1 MKKKISI
8 IFLLL
13 VILLLNSVVYGAT
26 LNLDV
31 KSDKENLEVDEEVTI
46 KIDWKEG
53 MQAADFILHYD
64 EKKFEF
70 VNINIDDNFYKVE
83 NGKVRVIWVSL
94 DDTDKT
100 SMDMTFKALK
110 PGKAKFETEIDG
122 GFATGE
128 LVLPDNYN
136 TGNTIVKVNGITT
149 STYIIFGA
157 IIAVILI
164 FIIVF
169 ILKRTKRK

>member
-1 MKKKISI
+1 MKKRISI

-13 VILLLNSVVYGAT
+13 MILLLNTVVYGAT

-31 KSDKENLEVDEEVTI
+31 KSNKENVEVGEEITI
-46 KIDWKEG
+46 TVDWKEG

-70 VNINIDDNFYKVE
+70 ANINIGDTFYKVE
-83 NGKVRVIWVSL
+83 DGQVRIIWVSL

-100 SMDMTFKALK
+100 SIDITFKALK

-136 TGNTIVKVNGITT
+136 TGNTIVRVNGITT
-149 STYIIFGA
+149 TTYIIFGA
-157 IIAVILI
+157 IVAVVIIL
-164 FIIVF
+164 IIVF